1 MRNDNR
7 DNLELRPMVFV
18 PNCARYAEGSVQCEF
33 GNTKVICTASIEDKL
48 PKWLMG
54 GESGW
59 IGADYSML
67 PRSTHTRVNRD
78 RASNSGRSREI
89 SRLIGRSLRAV
100 TDLKQLKN
108 CCITVDCDVIQ
119 ADGGTRVASIT
130 GGFVALVFA
139 LQKLVEEGT
148 INKIPV
154 LDYVAAI
161 SVGISDEKLLVD
173 LNYEEDNNVDADIN
187 VVMTGSG
194 RIVELQGTAEI
205 KTFTKK
211 DIVNILEIS
220 EQKIKQIT
228 LKQKELLGWEPE

>member
-7 DNLELRPMVFV
+7 DNLEIRPITFT
-18 PNCARYAEGSVQCEF
+18 PNCIRYAEGSVQCEF
-33 GNTKVICTASIEDKL
+33 GNTKVMCTASMEDKL

-54 GESGW
+54 QESGW
-59 IGADYSML
+59 VSAEYSML

-100 TDLKQLKN
+100 TDLKKIKN
-108 CCITVDCDVIQ
+108 YCITIDCDVIQ

-130 GGFVALVFA
+130 GGFVAMVFA
-139 LQKLVEEGT
+139 LQKLVKAGAIDE
-148 INKIPV
+148 IPIS
-154 LDYVAAI
+154 DYVAAV
-161 SVGISDEKLLVD
+161 SVGISEGELLVD

-187 VVMTGSG
+187 VVMTGAG
-194 RIVELQGTAEI
+194 KIVELQGTAEV

-228 LKQKELLGWEPE
+228 LKQKELLGWNPK